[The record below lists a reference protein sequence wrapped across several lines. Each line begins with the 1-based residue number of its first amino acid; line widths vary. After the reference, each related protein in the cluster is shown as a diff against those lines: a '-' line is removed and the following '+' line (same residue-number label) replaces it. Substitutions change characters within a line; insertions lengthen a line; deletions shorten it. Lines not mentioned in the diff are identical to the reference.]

1 MPLKLGLTLLTFAA
15 ASCSAVKYNSHVG
28 SDGSNGYLR
37 TYYSSAKASGRSES
51 TGIEQCKTQGSDIIC
66 KDLNIIHADDE
77 APKSGEV
84 QKPAVVTP
92 PKVEAPAAKPA
103 KAAAKKAGK

>member
-1 MPLKLGLTLLTFAA
+1 MPLKLSLTLLALAA

-51 TGIEQCKTQGSDIIC
+51 TGIEQCKAQGSDIIC

-77 APKSGEV
+77 ASKGTDG
-84 QKPAVVTP
+84 QKPAIVIP
-92 PKVEAPAAKPA
+92 PKAEAPATKPA
-103 KAAAKKAGK
+103 KTAAKKTGK